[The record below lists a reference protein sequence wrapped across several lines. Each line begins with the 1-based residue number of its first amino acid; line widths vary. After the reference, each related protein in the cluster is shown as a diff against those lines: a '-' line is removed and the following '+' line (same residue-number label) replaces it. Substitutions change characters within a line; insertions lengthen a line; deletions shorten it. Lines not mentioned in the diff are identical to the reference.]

1 MPSETTTI
9 RARSEQALAK
19 EVLDRRLIG
28 NLLVLELEAY
38 LRGGFPPSA
47 DVLREIMA
55 KWRQIPAVR

>member
-28 NLLVLELEAY
+28 NLLVIELEAY
-38 LRGGFPPSA
+38 LRDCSSNA
-47 DVLREIMA
+47 KVLREIMA